1 MNIECGCLTTGC
13 NIPETEDVTREWR
26 ELHREKCCS
35 LHPWLIIESSN
46 AGGLDKH
53 NVYIVCRRC
62 GKLKSLA
69 KKKDNLRILLV
80 DARITFK
87 QILEKHISRV

>member
-1 MNIECGCLTTGC
+1 MMNIKCGCLTTGC
-13 NIPETEDVTREWR
+13 KTPETEDVTREWR
-26 ELHREKCCS
+26 ELHREKRCS
-35 LHPWLIIESSN
+35 LRSWLTIESSN

-62 GKLKSLA
+62 RKLKSLA

-87 QILEKHISRV
+87 QILRETR